1 MKRIIIFQKH
11 LSRLR
16 ILPSWVI
23 LFIDILL
30 LSLSSFISYTFFKQL
45 GIVFYSQFPFSKR
58 FIITI
63 SVYIINFLI
72 FKTYTGIIR
81 YSTLIDIGRL
91 FKAILSAFL
100 TLVAIDSVYFY
111 FERTHI
117 FVIYTIFYSSF
128 FIFFTLIGFRIFVKV
143 IFQYINKENK
153 ISSKESIAIIG
164 VNPHNI
170 SLVETL
176 TSPQSPFKLI
186 CFIDTNSSLNG
197 KKVAGINILA
207 YNKKPTISYL
217 RWKGIKNIVLT
228 KGYLPDDIEQ
238 KLIEDCI
245 SNDIKVYKPEFVENK
260 DTYGNYS
267 DTLKT
272 YNLEELLFRE
282 TIEIKNSKV
291 IEQFTDKTIV
301 VTGGAGSIGS
311 ELAKQI
317 ATFNPKQLIVL
328 DQAETPLYKIEL
340 FFKKEMPNCTCFF
353 ELTDVTNYEELES
366 IFKKY
371 QPEILFHAAAYKHV
385 PLLEKNYKQAIKV
398 NVFGTKNCIELAMKY
413 GVKKFLYVS
422 TDKAVNPTNI
432 MGASKRL
439 AEMQAQAAFI
449 CRKNTHKMQIM
460 STRFGNVL
468 GSNGSVVNLFKKQIK
483 DGGPI
488 TVTHPE
494 VNRFF
499 MTIPEACKLV
509 IEAAAMGTGGQT
521 YLFDMGRSI
530 KIVDLAEKM
539 IRLAGMTPYKDI
551 NIQFTG
557 LRPGEKLYEEVL
569 TASAETLPTY
579 HPKIV
584 IAKEENPCSE
594 TLDEVMLSLQNIY
607 QLERNE
613 VINQL
618 KIIIPGFTPYE

>member
-1 MKRIIIFQKH
+1 MKRIIMLQKH

-45 GIVFYSQFPFSKR
+45 GIVFYSEFPFRIR
-58 FIITI
+58 FLITLCTY
-63 SVYIINFLI
+63 SAYFLI

-81 YSTLIDIGRL
+81 YSTLSDIGRL
-91 FKAILSAFL
+91 FKAIFSTFI
-100 TLVAIDSVYFY
+100 TLIAIDSVYLY

-228 KGYLPDDIEQ
+228 KGYLPDDIEH

-449 CRKNTHKMQIM
+449 CRKNNHKMQIM

-483 DGGPI
+483 AGGPI

-594 TLDEVMLSLQNIY
+594 TLDEVMLSLQNIN

>member
-1 MKRIIIFQKH
+1 MLHKH

-23 LFIDILL
+23 LFIDVFL
-30 LSLSSFISYTFFKQL
+30 LSISSFISYTFFKQL

-81 YSTLIDIGRL
+81 YSTLSDIGRL

-483 DGGPI
+483 AGGPI